1 MPYLIIIMVVALDQA
16 TKAWIVKTFTLFE
29 SREIIPGLFNLTY
42 LTNSGAAF
50 GFLNGQHGIWRQV
63 FFVTTAL
70 VALLVMIIAL
80 RRLRGQSRAVSWAV
94 ALIAGGAA
102 GNLIDRLRQGAVVD
116 FLDFY
121 YHAHHWPAFN
131 LADSAI
137 TIGVTILILEQLIS
151 RRHKDTK

>member
-1 MPYLIIIMVVALDQA
+1 
-16 TKAWIVKTFTLFE
+16 
-29 SREIIPGLFNLTY
+29 

-50 GFLNGQHGIWRQV
+50 GFLNGQHGLWRQV
-63 FFVTTAL
+63 FFVAAAL
-70 VALLVMIIAL
+70 IALLVMIIAL
-80 RRLRGQSRAVSWAV
+80 RRLRGQNRVVSWAI

-121 YHAHHWPAFN
+121 YHGHHWPAFN

-137 TIGVTILILEQLIS
+137 TIGVTVLILEQIIS
-151 RRHKDTK
+151 GIHKDTK